1 MLTEKTTHKAN
12 QSQSLWHNRD
22 YLLLWGGQTIS
33 SLGTNVSQIVFPLLV
48 LSLTGSAFQTGL
60 AGALRLLPYLL
71 IGLPAGALVDRWD
84 RKRVMLVC
92 DTGRTLSLAS
102 IPLALALGHLTAVQ
116 LDLNAFIEGTL
127 YVFFDLAEAA
137 SLPRVVTVEQLP
149 TASAQSAVTG
159 GVTALIGPALGTAL
173 YAVRSLLPFLADA
186 ISYLCSVLS
195 LTWIRT
201 HFQAERQPESA
212 HSLPTDIRV
221 GLVWLWHQPLIRL
234 LALFTGLINLV
245 FPDTNALIVLVLAHQ
260 QVSSPAAIGLIF
272 SVASI
277 GYIAGSLFSDRLLK
291 RLGLRR
297 VTIGACWLFALLWSL
312 YLLPISFALLM
323 VVTSLISIVDPI
335 YDVAQFSRRAAL
347 IPDELQGR
355 VNSAY
360 RLLALSTPPLGY
372 FVAGVLLQTS
382 GTRPT
387 ILVFLAVL
395 LLLALLANKSKTLRQ
410 AS

>member
-12 QSQSLWHNRD
+12 QSQPLWRNRD

-48 LSLTGSAFQTGL
+48 LSLTGSAFQAGL

-92 DTGRTLSLAS
+92 DIGRALSLAS
-102 IPLALALGHLTAVQ
+102 IPLALALGPLTAVQ
-116 LDLNAFIEGTL
+116 LDLNAFIEGAL

-137 SLPRVVTVEQLP
+137 SLPRVISAEQLP

-159 GVTALIGPALGTAL
+159 GFTALIGPALGTAL
-173 YAVRSLLPFLADA
+173 YAVRSLLPFLADT
-186 ISYLCSVLS
+186 ISYLCSVFS
-195 LTWIRT
+195 LIWIRT
-201 HFQAERQPESA
+201 RFQAERQPESGR
-212 HSLPTDIRV
+212 SLSAEIRV

-245 FPDTNALIVLVLAHQ
+245 FPDTNALIVLVLAQQ

-291 RLGLRR
+291 CLGLRR
-297 VTIGACWLFALLWSL
+297 VTLGACWLFALLWSL

-323 VVTSLISIVDPI
+323 IVTTLISIVDPI

-372 FVAGVLLQTS
+372 FLAGLLLQTV

-387 ILVFLAVL
+387 ILVFLSVL
-395 LLLALLANKSKTLRQ
+395 LLLAMLASGSKALRQ
-410 AS
+410 AR